1 MPPTHR
7 PALRGSSVTPLALEV
22 LSAGVLTVDVSGTI
36 TFCNPHGADL
46 LKRTVDE
53 VVGHTIGDLLVPIS
67 ELRGRTG
74 AGNRGEIAFGEGER
88 SSVLGFTLSDLP
100 DGGTVLLFQE
110 ISSLLTLRRERDR
123 LLQLAAVGE
132 VLPSV
137 LHELRNPL
145 AAITNMLEVLVE
157 EAPEGQLQRDL
168 HGVLAEVRR
177 ISLGLQGIGGLG
189 RSVRGQ
195 ANEAIDEAISE
206 AVRVLQPT
214 AARKGVELV
223 DDVSAMPLLALDRP
237 VIKGIVFNLVRN
249 AIDACGPG
257 DRIRAEAELVDRA
270 FELRVV
276 DTGKGMSREVVER
289 CSEIFFTTKESGSGI
304 GLAICR
310 QAAERAGGTLHIES
324 ELGRGTTV
332 TVRVPLNEKGA
343 PECLESTV

>member
-1 MPPTHR
+1 MPPG
-7 PALRGSSVTPLALEV
+7 LTPLVFDV
-22 LSAGVLTVDVSGTI
+22 LRAGVITVDVDGTVSS
-36 TFCNPHGADL
+36 CNPHGSAL
-46 LKRTVDE
+46 LERPRE
-53 VVGHTIGDLLVPIS
+53 AIVGRSIAELLLPLA
-67 ELRGRTG
+67 ELRARIGG
-74 AGNRGEIAFGEGER
+74 GDRGELTVKQGNGTE
-88 SSVLGFTLSDLP
+88 SVLGFTMSALP
-100 DGGTVLLFQE
+100 DGGTVLLFQD
-110 ISSLLTLRRERDR
+110 ISSLLALRRERDR

-157 EAPEGQLQRDL
+157 EAGDEAMQRDL
-168 HGVLAEVRR
+168 HTVLAEVRR

-195 ANEAIDEAISE
+195 ACEAIDEAISE

-214 AARKGVELV
+214 ATRKGVELV
-223 DDVSAMPLLALDRP
+223 DGVTAMPLLALDRP

-257 DRIRAEAELVDRA
+257 DRIRTEATLVGSS

-276 DTGKGMSREVVER
+276 DTGKGMSKEVIER
-289 CSEIFFTTKESGSGI
+289 CSEIFFTTKDNGSGI

-310 QAAERAGGTLHIES
+310 QAAERAGGTLHIDS

-332 TVRVPLNEKGA
+332 TVRVPLKERS
-343 PECLESTV
+343 P

>member
-1 MPPTHR
+1 MASQE
-7 PALRGSSVTPLALEV
+7 PAVTAPMILEV
-22 LSAGVLTVDVSGTI
+22 LRAGVITVGASGLVT
-36 TFCNPHGADL
+36 TCNAHGAELLRRPVSLIVGQPVAAILAPLADL
-46 LKRTVDE
+46 RA
-53 VVGHTIGDLLVPIS
+53 
-67 ELRGRTG
+67 RTG
-74 AGNRGEIAFGEGER
+74 GGDRGELTLQIGAGAGAPSE
-88 SSVLGFTLSDLP
+88 SVLGYTLSDLP
-100 DGGTVLLFQE
+100 DGGCVFLFQE
-110 ISSLLTLRRERDR
+110 ISNLLTLRRERDR

-157 EAPEGQLQRDL
+157 EAPEGPLQLDL

-189 RSVRGQ
+189 RSVLGGTS
-195 ANEAIDEAISE
+195 ESIDEAISE

-214 AARKGVELV
+214 AARKGVELI
-223 DDVSAMPLLALDRP
+223 DGITTLPLLKLDRA

-249 AIDACGPG
+249 AIDACNTG
-257 DRIRAEAELVDRA
+257 DRISAEASLVGSW
-270 FELRVV
+270 FELRVI
-276 DTGKGMSREVVER
+276 DTGRGMSKEVIDR

-310 QAAERAGGTLHIES
+310 QAAERAGGTLQIRS

-332 TVRVPLNEKGA
+332 IVRVPLLEKG
-343 PECLESTV
+343 PMECLESTV